1 MKFPKGQQM
10 KVPEKSDESLLNR
23 AYGCFAFVGLAAL
36 PYGLAGLL
44 SELGLMNF
52 HIGSGGAEENL
63 TVVGIVLGVPIFV
76 GILTASV
83 WGIRETVRFRHPALV
98 VLSTISIVCG
108 YGSLALLTTR
118 NGDRGHPLLDSVT
131 DIGVG
136 IYIAVNI
143 LIPAWWFAMG
153 RRRY

>member
-1 MKFPKGQQM
+1 M
-10 KVPEKSDESLLNR
+10 
-23 AYGCFAFVGLAAL
+23 
-36 PYGLAGLL
+36 
-44 SELGLMNF
+44 
-52 HIGSGGAEENL
+52 
-63 TVVGIVLGVPIFV
+63 TVVGIVLGFPIFA

-108 YGSLALLTTR
+108 YGSLALKTTW
-118 NGDRGHPLLDSVT
+118 NGDRGHPLLDHVT

-136 IYIAVNI
+136 IYIAANI
-143 LIPAWWFAMG
+143 LIPAWWFAVG